1 MRISIILLA
10 VGVLFLL
17 AVIALLCLKKLPLRW
32 GVSLILCAAILCGG
46 GTVFLRREQA
56 QRRENYGSIYMALRY
71 LENGRTDP
79 AALYLRRTTLRNDY
93 HLLAAQV
100 LLEQLRG
107 NDAMVQVRMNLLENS
122 GRLSS
127 AQEDGVAALQVWS
140 PEKEK
145 SLRNTV
151 DTLICRILH
160 ILNVGRS
167 WPRWRHRLISRRSA
181 CRRACWAHSFRSRR
195 VRANCI
201 RHRPIRGSCR
211 RLFFSVIRQ
220 CLNPIL

>member
-107 NDAMVQVRMNLLENS
+107 NDAMVQVRMNLQRRHTVFGPGRRCGGAAGVES
-122 GRLSS
+122 GKGKKP
-127 AQEDGVAALQVWS
+127 AEHGGHAD
-140 PEKEK
+140 
-145 SLRNTV
+145 
-151 DTLICRILH
+151 
-160 ILNVGRS
+160 
-167 WPRWRHRLISRRSA
+167 
-181 CRRACWAHSFRSRR
+181 
-195 VRANCI
+195 
-201 RHRPIRGSCR
+201 
-211 RLFFSVIRQ
+211 
-220 CLNPIL
+220 